1 MESTPSEAEF
11 IEELK
16 NSCDPLWHP
25 NSWNTYSLYI
35 NHIIVHDVPHHPP
48 TGSFLKVLNLSP
60 ISPYICIPCVDS
72 VQRRRRHCLKRG
84 MFCEILF
91 SSEVRI
97 NFSAAKT
104 SMRRRHIRRFLSP
117 SEIAHPS
124 WVRHAKPVRVLMTLS
139 RQHRRRLHD
148 ITINPD
154 NLPLNFQ
161 SAISLKP
168 KRPEIVLQAAAVL
181 RCRFDLVYDTRHSL
195 LQEGSHHLTKLV
207 DFLTMAH
214 THLSICL
221 HLKNGGRIGPGKIAL
236 LEAIQTKGSIKAVAR
251 HLGMSSR
258 RIWLLVQ
265 QINDALQQRAVSR
278 PQGGWQN
285 SAIVTPVGERVIDL
299 YHSIENLTRTAAFQE
314 LQELARLTRR
324 RPPDRKKR
332 SVRAPG
338 GPSCA
343 A

>member
-1 MESTPSEAEF
+1 M
-11 IEELK
+11 
-16 NSCDPLWHP
+16 
-25 NSWNTYSLYI
+25 
-35 NHIIVHDVPHHPP
+35 
-48 TGSFLKVLNLSP
+48 
-60 ISPYICIPCVDS
+60 
-72 VQRRRRHCLKRG
+72 
-84 MFCEILF
+84 
-91 SSEVRI
+91 
-97 NFSAAKT
+97 
-104 SMRRRHIRRFLSP
+104 
-117 SEIAHPS
+117 
-124 WVRHAKPVRVLMTLS
+124 
-139 RQHRRRLHD
+139 HD
-148 ITINPD
+148 ITINP
-154 NLPLNFQ
+154 
-161 SAISLKP
+161 
-168 KRPEIVLQAAAVL
+168 EAAVKFSE
-181 RCRFDLVYDTRHSL
+181 RDLLENKSGPKLCFRPLQDYAADFTWYTILDTPRSKKAPPPSGL
-195 LQEGSHHLTKLV
+195 S
-207 DFLTMAH
+207 MAH
-214 THLSICL
+214 THLSVCL

-324 RPPDRKKR
+324 RPPDPKKR
-332 SVRAPG
+332 SDRAPG